1 MEIDLTPNA
10 QERLKMLLTEKALIE
25 QRINDIIYTICD
37 YENVDVDVDVQV
49 TINKEIT
56 KLIING

>member
-10 QERLKMLLTEKALIE
+10 QERLKMLLAEKALIE

-37 YENVDVDVDVQV
+37 YENVDVDVQV

>member
-1 MEIDLTPNA
+1 MEIDLTLNA
-10 QERLKMLLTEKALIE
+10 QQRLKMLITEKALIE
-25 QRINDIIYTICD
+25 QRINDIVYTICD
-37 YENVDVDVDVQV
+37 YENVDVYVQV

>member
-1 MEIDLTPNA
+1 MEIDLTPNV

-25 QRINDIIYTICD
+25 QRINDIVYTICD
-37 YENVDVDVDVQV
+37 YENVDVDVQV

>member
-37 YENVDVDVDVQV
+37 YENVDVDVQV

>member
-1 MEIDLTPNA
+1 MEIDLTEKA

-25 QRINDIIYTICD
+25 QRINDIVFTICD
-37 YENVDVDVDVQV
+37 YENIDLDSNV
-49 TINKEIT
+49 TINKDIT

>member
-1 MEIDLTPNA
+1 MEIDLTLNA
-10 QERLKMLLTEKALIE
+10 QQRLKMLITEKALIE
-25 QRINDIIYTICD
+25 QRINDIVYTICD
-37 YENVDVDVDVQV
+37 YENVDVDVQV